1 MRLTTTI
8 LLAIFAS
15 ASLSV
20 SATEKATENF
30 DFELNEGGRISIDNV
45 NGDIKITGG
54 SGNTVQIIAEK
65 SADDAEDLERLE
77 VKIRADENA
86 IRIETVYSKDDGS
99 WLNTNNS
106 GEVNYTLTVPASVN
120 LDTISTVNGEVLIK
134 AVTGT
139 VNAESVNGDLEL
151 YNLVGDVG
159 LETTNGAIEASFD
172 TLKGSQ
178 RVNADTV
185 NGRITLLLPADSS
198 ARISAETM
206 NGGINADDFG
216 LEVDEGGFVGKDLNG
231 NIGSGEARVD
241 LDTVNG
247 GIRIRSNS
255 SGK

>member
-8 LLAIFAS
+8 ILAAFAS

-20 SATEKATENF
+20 SATERETENF
-30 DFELNEGGRISIDNV
+30 DFELNDGGRISIDNV
-45 NGDIKITGG
+45 NGDIQITGG
-54 SGNTVQIIAEK
+54 SGNTVQVIAEK
-65 SADDAEDLERLE
+65 SADDADDLERLE

-86 IRIETVYSKDDGS
+86 IRIETVYAKNDGG
-99 WLNTNNS
+99 WLNNNNS

-120 LDTISTVNGEVLIK
+120 LDTISTVNGEVVIK

-172 TLKGSQ
+172 VLKGSQ
-178 RVNADTV
+178 RVNADTI

-247 GIRIRSNS
+247 GIRIR
-255 SGK
+255 KQ